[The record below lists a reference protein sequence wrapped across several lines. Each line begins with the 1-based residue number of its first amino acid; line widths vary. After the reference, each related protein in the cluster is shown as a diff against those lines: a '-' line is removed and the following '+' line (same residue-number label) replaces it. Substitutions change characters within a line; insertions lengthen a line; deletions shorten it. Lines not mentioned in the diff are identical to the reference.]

1 MTADTTVDET
11 GETQEELKQGEV
23 NPQSQAP
30 DVPPQQ
36 LPPMKSGYV
45 IGISED
51 DQFVFEIL
59 GSEPSI
65 VDLLGLHTLAGDRI
79 TTRVDFQL
87 GGTSATTLAKL
98 DSILSIL
105 TGAPAAP
112 GGNKLT

>member
-1 MTADTTVDET
+1 MAADTTVDET
-11 GETQEELKQGEV
+11 GETQEELKQEEV
-23 NPQSQAP
+23 NPQGQ
-30 DVPPQQ
+30 DKQPQQ